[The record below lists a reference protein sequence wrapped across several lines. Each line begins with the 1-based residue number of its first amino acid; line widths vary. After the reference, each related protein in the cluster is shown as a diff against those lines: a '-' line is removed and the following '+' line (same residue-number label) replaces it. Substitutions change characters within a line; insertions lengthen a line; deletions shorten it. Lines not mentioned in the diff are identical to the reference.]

1 MRGGHRWVVSRAV
14 PPLALPRTWGLR
26 RAAESNGP
34 SQRPRGPWAGW
45 ARSGDA
51 EARGTGNLGGAGSW
65 SLSCPLIT
73 RHKTGRKLDAGSAP
87 AAWLVR
93 LPRVT
98 RPLARGC
105 SGWRWVR
112 ARFHPSVNQQPR
124 ALGGETTDG
133 VCPDGADP
141 GHPPHPQAAPS
152 AATRCHG
159 ELGAAS
165 LCPSLLHTWCASGDH
180 HLPPWGALPPPGSPQ
195 ACRKPP
201 SVEAQ
206 FRWAPSADTGA
217 CQGGALG
224 PSAAWPTPNPSHLP
238 VHGEVPACHKH
249 THHEATA

>member
-1 MRGGHRWVVSRAV
+1 M
-14 PPLALPRTWGLR
+14 
-26 RAAESNGP
+26 
-34 SQRPRGPWAGW
+34 QRPEAQGLGRGRVLVAVLSPHHQAQDWTQAW
-45 ARSGDA
+45 CWLRARCLA
-51 EARGTGNLGGAGSW
+51 
-65 SLSCPLIT
+65 CPC
-73 RHKTGRKLDAGSAP
+73 
-87 AAWLVR
+87 

-98 RPLARGC
+98 RPLAQGC

-124 ALGGETTDG
+124 ALGRETTDG

-165 LCPSLLHTWCASGDH
+165 LCPSLLHTRCASGDH
-180 HLPPWGALPPPGSPQ
+180 HFPPWGALLPPGSLQ